1 MSSLLVEVIGK
12 GRSSLIRRTFPLSVS
27 LQIFLHID
35 PKYSHEKSPKHAKF
49 KILLEICNVHS
60 SRAVCSKC
68 KIHLNGL
75 LMASLLLITIIII
88 LIVIRDQG
96 RRRQQWWRKRW
107 RDGDGWGAGCSFRF
121 SRFDLVQYL
130 GRGHFFGTR
139 QMFAFVLNIGTTFV
153 FLNQLHL

>member
-1 MSSLLVEVIGK
+1 MFYEIRPTKIYLWKKVWKGPLIHFHFLTQASDSRRCQSALIFRSIMSSLLVEVIGK

-68 KIHLNGL
+68 KINLNRL

-96 RRRQQWWRKRW
+96 RRR
-107 RDGDGWGAGCSFRF
+107 
-121 SRFDLVQYL
+121 
-130 GRGHFFGTR
+130 
-139 QMFAFVLNIGTTFV
+139 
-153 FLNQLHL
+153 